1 MQLSPLQQKDIEDSL
16 WVVNSAL
23 KKQGLSN
30 NEDLR
35 QSAILY
41 MCKCR
46 LRFDPQKH
54 IMWTTFAYRNVYL
67 YIKRF
72 IRKEKEKQAYVIN
85 KDIFDMEDYLSI
97 EKPKTN
103 SLICYHLIMEQ
114 CNKEELKILKLMK
127 EGYNRIEIAEIL
139 NCSQSKVYKKVRALR
154 KRVGGLKNILKK

>member
-23 KKQGLSN
+23 KQQGLSN

-41 MCKCR
+41 MCECR

-67 YIKRF
+67 FIKRMACKE
-72 IRKEKEKQAYVIN
+72 RKKQSNIIN
-85 KDIFDMEDYLSI
+85 KDIFDMEDYFKV
-97 EKPKTN
+97 EKPKT
-103 SLICYHLIMEQ
+103 SFVATYQLIIKSCG
-114 CNKEELKILKLMK
+114 EEDAKILNLI
-127 EGYNRIEIAEIL
+127 EQGYSQVEISRML
-139 NCSQSKVYKKVRALR
+139 NCSQSRVYKRFR
-154 KRVGGLKNILKK
+154 KIKENVKKMIKND

>member
-23 KKQGLSN
+23 KQQGLSN

-41 MCKCR
+41 MCECR

-67 YIKRF
+67 FIKRMACKE
-72 IRKEKEKQAYVIN
+72 RKKQSNIIN
-85 KDIFDMEDYLSI
+85 KDIFDIEDYFKV
-97 EKPKTN
+97 EKPKT
-103 SLICYHLIMEQ
+103 SSVATYQLIIKSCG
-114 CNKEELKILKLMK
+114 EEDAKILKLI
-127 EGYNRIEIAEIL
+127 EQGYSQVEISKML
-139 NCSQSKVYKKVRALR
+139 NCSQSRVYKRFR
-154 KRVGGLKNILKK
+154 KIKENVKKMIKND